1 MDAVISAQ
9 RENSMACVSFP
20 TCPLAMA
27 EAERFLPSFTD
38 KVEAILEKHGVR
50 DEHIVL
56 RVTGCPNGCGRAML
70 AELGLVGKAA
80 GRYNLHLGGNRESAR
95 AFRVCSAR
103 TSPSRKFLI
112 PSTSLSGA
120 GRKSAKRVKASA
132 TSRCVRASS
141 ARCSIRRGI
150 SGSEAG
156 RPLGRG
162 AAQVISSSR
171 RDNMAEFDL
180 AALNALPKSG
190 QALALAVTNAQLEKL
205 DAEERVAWALE
216 NLPGEYVL
224 SSSFGIQAAVSLHL
238 VNQIRPD
245 IPVILTD
252 TGYLFPETYQFI
264 DELTDK
270 LKLNLK
276 VFRATKSP
284 AWQEARYGK
293 LWEQGV
299 EGIEKYNEINK
310 VEPMN
315 RALKELNA
323 QTWFAGLRR
332 EQSGS
337 RANLAG
343 AGGAARGV

>member
-1 MDAVISAQ
+1 MSKLD
-9 RENSMACVSFP
+9 
-20 TCPLAMA
+20 
-27 EAERFLPSFTD
+27 
-38 KVEAILEKHGVR
+38 
-50 DEHIVL
+50 
-56 RVTGCPNGCGRAML
+56 
-70 AELGLVGKAA
+70 
-80 GRYNLHLGGNRESAR
+80 
-95 AFRVCSAR
+95 
-103 TSPSRKFLI
+103 
-112 PSTSLSGA
+112 
-120 GRKSAKRVKASA
+120 
-132 TSRCVRASS
+132 
-141 ARCSIRRGI
+141 
-150 SGSEAG
+150 
-156 RPLGRG
+156 
-162 AAQVISSSR
+162 
-171 RDNMAEFDL
+171 
-180 AALNALPKSG
+180 LNALNDLPKVDRV
-190 QALALAVTNAQLEKL
+190 LALAETNAELEKL
-205 DAEERVAWALE
+205 SAEERVAWALE

-270 LKLNLK
+270 LKLNLQ
-276 VFRATKSP
+276 VYRAKESA

-299 EGIEKYNEINK
+299 EGIEKYNDINK

-337 RANLAG
+337 RATLPVLAIQ
-343 AGGAARGV
+343 RGVFKVLPIIDWDNRTVYQYLQKHGLKYHPLWDQGYLSVGDTHTTRKWEPGMAEEETRFFGLKRECGLHEG